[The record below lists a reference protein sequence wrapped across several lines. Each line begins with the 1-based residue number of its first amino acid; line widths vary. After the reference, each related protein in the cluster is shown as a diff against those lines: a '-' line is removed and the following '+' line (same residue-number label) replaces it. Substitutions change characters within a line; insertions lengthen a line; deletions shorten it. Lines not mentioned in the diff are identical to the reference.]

1 MGMKIKKL
9 EVEGFKSLKH
19 VVWEPGDLNILI
31 GPNGSGKTNILKVFE
46 MLARS
51 VEGRLVDFIKSEGG
65 IEQFRWDK
73 RAEKI
78 SVLLHTCTREL
89 NDEEPRNKETH
100 GLSYFLE
107 FYEYFE
113 RFELTSEMLRLLPER
128 ESDDNVQVQ
137 HQSDSET
144 ASFLR
149 KDGSRN
155 RYGGRPGVRLGGKET
170 ILSGILSSSDINPP
184 ILDFANTLREFKIF
198 YYPDTSVDSHV
209 REPNITRYENILLPD
224 GSNLITYIHTLTSE
238 NKDFEEVISSTMKA
252 AFGSDFDR
260 ISFSPAADQ
269 YIQMRLSWK
278 SLKSPQSAGM
288 LSDGILKFLFLICVF
303 NHPNPPSLIAI
314 DEPELGLHPGLFPI
328 IAEMA
333 EAASEKSQVVIATHS
348 PELLN
353 CFTDKI
359 PTTTVCEW
367 QDGQTVI
374 KNLEGEQLKHW
385 LKDYKLGELFR
396 DGDLEAM

>member
-19 VVWEPGDLNILI
+19 VVWEPDDLNILI
-31 GPNGSGKTNILKVFE
+31 GPNGSGKTNLIKIFDF
-46 MLARS
+46 LAHS
-51 VEGRLVDFIKSEGG
+51 VEGRLGDFIKSEGG
-65 IEQFRWDK
+65 IEQIRWDK
-73 RAEKI
+73 RADKI
-78 SVLLHTCTREL
+78 SILLHAYTPEVDDKKTLE
-89 NDEEPRNKETH
+89 
-100 GLSYFLE
+100 LSYLLE
-107 FYEYFE
+107 FSEYYK
-113 RFELTSEMLRLLPER
+113 RFDLTGEKLSILPES
-128 ESDDNVQVQ
+128 ESDNNVQLQ
-137 HQSDSET
+137 HQSE
-144 ASFLR
+144 AGVGFFLR
-149 KDGSRN
+149 KDGIRTGH
-155 RYGGRPGVRLGGKET
+155 GGRSWGQET
-170 ILSGILSSSDINPP
+170 ILSGILSSSDVNPP